1 MQSQMINF
9 SIPQPL
15 LSALDKRAKSE
26 VKTRSEA
33 LRDAVRLYIKR
44 RQDLDDIFAFGQK
57 QAKILKLQPSDV
69 EKLVDE
75 YRQGK

>member
-1 MQSQMINF
+1 MQTQMINF
-9 SIPQPL
+9 SIPRPL
-15 LSALDKRAKSE
+15 LSALDEQAKSE

-33 LRDAVRLYIKR
+33 LRDAIRLYI
-44 RQDLDDIFAFGQK
+44 RQRQNLDDILAYGQK
-57 QAKILKLQPSDV
+57 QAKKLKLQPLDV